1 MNLNLKMKE
10 SYLGADLKLFHLNK
24 AKPLQ
29 LKRNL
34 YIEKYIDNY
43 LANNNNKEKFQNSK
57 ISRVEENKENFF
69 IRKTVNPQ
77 QKLSIHEFEDTQST
91 TMILNNTGKT
101 ENSGNN
107 LNKVLYKTRTK
118 SGPRTSKNCSSN
130 IAVYKKN
137 ISNDCFSKTTGNMKK
152 NKSHN
157 NNILNKYERNHIS
170 DFNSHNNILTAKNP
184 NETLTKKLKRES
196 TFSKFN
202 YNIKSLVKHN
212 RYFSNNSV
220 CNTMEKT
227 FNENKDTKNDNNM
240 SVKRKIHKEINIED
254 FLLIEK
260 KFETLRNLFSN
271 YINRNKN
278 IEQNTLLNSINFHI
292 YDLYKFYMNS
302 SIEGSPENMFS
313 SIKAKNLL
321 HEYSIIFIFS
331 LGAIFVNNI
340 FNYDINNSI
349 ILFNIQQK
357 LFLLF
362 SDALLKKL
370 NSKYNNNIWI
380 KKLLIE
386 LNNKLIFNIF
396 DHLFQIRLLTQNSFE
411 IINDLL
417 NSLKNFMNINHNIY
431 QNNEKTEIFFA
442 LYNAFIQKDF
452 INFDSLNI
460 IELEELFNK
469 NIFMYENKFSQ
480 SNVLNDINCVN
491 NEYYNINKYNSI
503 DTKVPYLKFPCKK
516 EYTLILDLDETLICF
531 KSSKFDENIGNIH
544 IRPGLE
550 IFLEIIKE
558 FFEII
563 IFTIGTREYANI
575 ILDLI
580 EKKNNTKYFDGRLY
594 RDHATKVGNK
604 YIKDLSK
611 IGRDLSRTLIVDNNP
626 HSFKLQYENGIL
638 ISSYFG
644 EKNDDKAL
652 IELQKILIKIYKEK
666 GDVRKSISKYKEE
679 IIQNIS
685 SSNETK

>member
-1 MNLNLKMKE
+1 MKE
-10 SYLGADLKLFHLNK
+10 KYLGDDLKLFKINK

-43 LANNNNKEKFQNSK
+43 LADNKNKEKLKNSK
-57 ISRVEENKENFF
+57 ISRLEENKENFF
-69 IRKTVNPQ
+69 VRKTVIPQ
-77 QKLSIHEFEDTQST
+77 QKLFSQEFEDTQST
-91 TMILNNTGKT
+91 TMILSNSNKT
-101 ENSGNN
+101 EKSGNN
-107 LNKVLYKTRTK
+107 INKFPYKSRTM
-118 SGPRTSKNCSSN
+118 SGPRISKNGSSN
-130 IAVYKKN
+130 IVVYKKN
-137 ISNDCFSKTTGNMKK
+137 IPTDCFLKTTTNIKTIK
-152 NKSHN
+152 LYN
-157 NNILNKYERNHIS
+157 NNITNKYERNYIS
-170 DFNSHNNILTAKNP
+170 DSFNNHNNALTGKNP
-184 NETLTKKLKRES
+184 NDTLTKKLKRES
-196 TFSKFN
+196 TFSNF
-202 YNIKSLVKHN
+202 YYDMKSIVKHN
-212 RYFSNNSV
+212 RYYSKNST
-220 CNTMEKT
+220 CIALEKNL
-227 FNENKDTKNDNNM
+227 NENKNKENNNM
-240 SVKRKIHKEINIED
+240 NTKRKIHKEINIED

-260 KFETLRNLFSN
+260 KFETIRNLFSN
-271 YINRNKN
+271 FVNKN
-278 IEQNTLLNSINFHI
+278 KNTEPNNLINSINFHI

-313 SIKAKNLL
+313 SIKAKTIL
-321 HEYSIIFIFS
+321 HDYSIIFIFT
-331 LGAIFVNNI
+331 LGTIFVNNL
-340 FNYDINNSI
+340 FNYDLNKGI

-362 SDALLKKL
+362 CDAILKKL

-386 LNNKLIFNIF
+386 LNNKLIFNIS

-417 NSLKNFMNINHNIY
+417 NSLKKNINVKPNVN
-431 QNNEKTEIFFA
+431 QNYEKTQIFLS
-442 LYNAFIQKDF
+442 LYGIFVKKG
-452 INFDSLNI
+452 NFDSLKI

-469 NIFMYENKFSQ
+469 NIFMYENKLSH
-480 SNVLNDINCVN
+480 SNMLNDINCVN
-491 NEYYNINKYNSI
+491 NEYYNINKYDEI
-503 DTKVPYLKFPCKK
+503 DTKVPFLKFPCKK

-531 KSSKFDENIGNIH
+531 KSSKVYENIGNIH

-611 IGRDLSRTLIVDNNP
+611 IGRDLSKTLIVDNNP

-638 ISSYFG
+638 ISSYYG

-666 GDVRKSISKYKEE
+666 GDVRESISKYKEE
-679 IIQNIS
+679 IIQKIS

>member
-1 MNLNLKMKE
+1 MKE
-10 SYLGADLKLFHLNK
+10 KYLGDDLKLFKINK

-43 LANNNNKEKFQNSK
+43 LADNKNKEKLKNSK
-57 ISRVEENKENFF
+57 ISRLEENKENFF
-69 IRKTVNPQ
+69 VRKTVIPQ
-77 QKLSIHEFEDTQST
+77 QKLFSQEFEDTQST
-91 TMILNNTGKT
+91 TMILSNSNKT
-101 ENSGNN
+101 EKSGNN
-107 LNKVLYKTRTK
+107 INKFPYKSRTM
-118 SGPRTSKNCSSN
+118 SGPRISKNGSSN
-130 IAVYKKN
+130 IVVYKKN
-137 ISNDCFSKTTGNMKK
+137 IPTDCFLKTTT
-152 NKSHN
+152 
-157 NNILNKYERNHIS
+157 NIKTIKLYYERNYIS
-170 DFNSHNNILTAKNP
+170 DSFNNHNNALTGKNP
-184 NETLTKKLKRES
+184 NDTLTKKLKRES
-196 TFSKFN
+196 TFSNF
-202 YNIKSLVKHN
+202 YYDMKSIVKHN
-212 RYFSNNSV
+212 RYYSNNST
-220 CNTMEKT
+220 CIALEKNL
-227 FNENKDTKNDNNM
+227 NENKNKENNNM
-240 SVKRKIHKEINIED
+240 NTKRKIHKEINIED

-260 KFETLRNLFSN
+260 KFETIRNLFSN
-271 YINRNKN
+271 FVNKN
-278 IEQNTLLNSINFHI
+278 KNTEPNNLINSINFHI

-313 SIKAKNLL
+313 SIKAKTIL
-321 HEYSIIFIFS
+321 HDYSIIFIFT
-331 LGAIFVNNI
+331 LGTIFVNNL
-340 FNYDINNSI
+340 FNYDLNKGI

-362 SDALLKKL
+362 CDAILKKL

-386 LNNKLIFNIF
+386 LNNKLIFNIS

-417 NSLKNFMNINHNIY
+417 NSLKKNINVKPNVN
-431 QNNEKTEIFFA
+431 QNYEKTQIFLS
-442 LYNAFIQKDF
+442 LYGIFVKKGH
-452 INFDSLNI
+452 FDSLKI

-469 NIFMYENKFSQ
+469 NIFMYENKLSH
-480 SNVLNDINCVN
+480 SNMLNDINCVN
-491 NEYYNINKYNSI
+491 NEYYNINKYDEI
-503 DTKVPYLKFPCKK
+503 DTKVPFLKFPCKK

-531 KSSKFDENIGNIH
+531 KSSKVYENIGNIH

-611 IGRDLSRTLIVDNNP
+611 IGRDLSKTLIVDNNP

-638 ISSYFG
+638 ISSYYG

-666 GDVRKSISKYKEE
+666 GDVRESISKYKEE

>member
-1 MNLNLKMKE
+1 M
-10 SYLGADLKLFHLNK
+10 LF
-24 AKPLQ
+24 
-29 LKRNL
+29 R
-34 YIEKYIDNY
+34 
-43 LANNNNKEKFQNSK
+43 S
-57 ISRVEENKENFF
+57 
-69 IRKTVNPQ
+69 
-77 QKLSIHEFEDTQST
+77 
-91 TMILNNTGKT
+91 
-101 ENSGNN
+101 
-107 LNKVLYKTRTK
+107 
-118 SGPRTSKNCSSN
+118 
-130 IAVYKKN
+130 
-137 ISNDCFSKTTGNMKK
+137 
-152 NKSHN
+152 
-157 NNILNKYERNHIS
+157 ILNKYERNHIS
-170 DFNSHNNILTAKNP
+170 DFNNQNNILTAKNP

-212 RYFSNNSV
+212 RYYSNNSV

-313 SIKAKNLL
+313 SIKAKKIL
-321 HEYSIIFIFS
+321 HEYSIIFIFC
-331 LGAIFVNNI
+331 LGTIFVNNI

-362 SDALLKKL
+362 CDALLKKL

-417 NSLKNFMNINHNIY
+417 NSLKNFLKINNNIY
-431 QNNEKTEIFFA
+431 QNNEKKEIFLA

-469 NIFMYENKFSQ
+469 NIFMFENKFSQ

-491 NEYYNINKYNSI
+491 NEYYNINKYDEI

-531 KSSKFDENIGNIH
+531 KSSNAAENIGNIH

-550 IFLEIIKE
+550 IFLEII
-558 FFEII
+558 
-563 IFTIGTREYANI
+563 
-575 ILDLI
+575 
-580 EKKNNTKYFDGRLY
+580 RLGY
-594 RDHATKVGNK
+594 R
-604 YIKDLSK
+604 L
-611 IGRDLSRTLIVDNNP
+611 
-626 HSFKLQYENGIL
+626 
-638 ISSYFG
+638 
-644 EKNDDKAL
+644 
-652 IELQKILIKIYKEK
+652 
-666 GDVRKSISKYKEE
+666 RKS
-679 IIQNIS
+679 N
-685 SSNETK
+685 